1 MKRFRNFAGGLS
13 QERKEPDRRV
23 GLIHASVI
31 LRSEEHTSELQS
43 RLHLVCRL
51 LLEKKKRSELLLN
64 VGVGGN
70 KSSYVVKPGVYDRG
84 HTRTPTGVGGLRRR
98 SDVGA
103 ELSDDPSSLHARA

>member
-51 LLEKKKRSELLLN
+51 LLEKKKRTQLLLN
-64 VGVGGN
+64 SHIDRLAIQIYFARFPPSVHL
-70 KSSYVVKPGVYDRG
+70 STRDPGDFHDRLG
-84 HTRTPTGVGGLRRR
+84 QSGLNCR
-98 SDVGA
+98 
-103 ELSDDPSSLHARA
+103 LT